1 MRSTL
6 HPAWAVLAKVHA
18 GVACVRG
25 VIQTLVDRL
34 TKSGL
39 RQFVAG
45 ALMRAWESREA
56 ETRGGSDRGKYNFKS
71 ITADETEFMFLM
83 LCPCLDGLVDAGVA
97 ALNAHRGSIT
107 PRPAPVEDPMPD
119 CIHACGL
126 LLSWYSNSM
135 TPNMTR
141 QQIFACKKEGGQA
154 MLALQQTFPV
164 RNMSVAKCT
173 AVINSPSPT
182 STVRCG

>member
-1 MRSTL
+1 MD
-6 HPAWAVLAKVHA
+6 P
-18 GVACVRG
+18 
-25 VIQTLVDRL
+25 L

-56 ETRGGSDRGKYNFKS
+56 ATRGGSDRGKYNFKS

-83 LCPCLDGLVDAGVA
+83 LCPCLDGLVDAGA
-97 ALNAHRGSIT
+97 ALNAHRGRIT

-135 TPNMTR
+135 T
-141 QQIFACKKEGGQA
+141 A
-154 MLALQQTFPV
+154 MLTIVNSVKTLTK
-164 RNMSVAKCT
+164 SVAVSLLDNQNRTQAGQSTWKCGLPAEFIDGDQIT
-173 AVINSPSPT
+173 LQELMSLKRMPQTTLDGNHHNRQV
-182 STVRCG
+182 